1 MSPYKTF
8 GGINS
13 QYVYAKNGTRFRVVE
28 DPAEIES
35 FLTKNSPSPRYVYSK
50 NGTRFRVVEDPAEIV
65 KLSNSFSEGLQNT
78 ADQSTTTDDFSFDDK
93 DLTWW
98 DAIRSHGT
106 SGLTA
111 GYSDE
116 IQAANEAGFT
126 DYWRGDKKAE
136 EVYNRRVA
144 KERAYQKA
152 LEKKYPWLSSGA
164 YIAGSILPTLASFGI
179 PALNFL
185 RAGSTLGSLGRG
197 ALVGAGSG
205 ALHGSGAGEGYND
218 TVNSA
223 LAGAAGG
230 AVLTPVAILGGM
242 GISKVVRGAGNL
254 VKDIPIIKRVFNPA
268 HKEVLNKALR
278 EVAKQ
283 LYNNRTKNI
292 TQRLTTEPDEVFL
305 TDINEKLRQILWN
318 SSKTNENVYNLL
330 KRAHEKRLGGSVQR
344 LDDMMEKIIVPYQHS
359 YTLSRALKKQGK
371 EAHDHL
377 YEQAKQTPI
386 GQEHYPV
393 LDKLFENKGFQ
404 KALKEAVNTLE
415 EHSLKENP
423 RRFYDRRFSSINYKP
438 TIELLDQTKQSLDDL
453 IKKSERLGDNQK
465 VSGYQI
471 LKQNLV
477 KIMDQISP
485 TYKEARGSAE
495 KFKNFE
501 NSFEKGKQA
510 LGTKLEKGIERD
522 EVKESLYKGNW
533 SSKNNTYHIGMR
545 DALDDLLRKNN
556 DPVNEFSNLLKQN
569 LASENL
575 KRIIGSKRFSTF
587 KKAVDQEK
595 FYSDA
600 AKEGFSKFEG
610 APEFSIRDGVSFPN
624 LTDMHTQAFKLARNI
639 FYHPNSS
646 EAVRARQEMERCIAK
661 LATFGVNGMERNEIA
676 QLIQSALKWHKVGV
690 ITDEGLKIV
699 SRAIAKGLGPSA
711 SIEYAK

>member
-1 MSPYKTF
+1 MAYIPYSR
-8 GGINS
+8 IVDDVSDND
-13 QYVYAKNGTRFRVVE
+13 GTSSV
-28 DPAEIES
+28 
-35 FLTKNSPSPRYVYSK
+35 KNSRGNQGK
-50 NGTRFRVVEDPAEIV
+50 
-65 KLSNSFSEGLQNT
+65 
-78 ADQSTTTDDFSFDDK
+78 TTTGYIPYSPLVDDDTASFNTKFTADDFSFDDK
-93 DLTWW
+93 DLTWS
-98 DAIRSHGT
+98 DALRSHGI

-126 DYWRGDKKAE
+126 DYWSGDKKAE

-152 LEKKYPWLSSGA
+152 LEEKHPWLSSGA
-164 YIAGSILPTLASFGI
+164 YIAGSILPTLASLGI

-197 ALVGAGSG
+197 AIVGAGSG
-205 ALHGSGAGEGYND
+205 ALHGSGAGKGYND

-223 LAGAAGG
+223 LAGGVGG
-230 AVLTPVAILGGM
+230 AVLTPVAALGGI
-242 GISKVVRGAGNL
+242 GISKAVRSLGNALKSPPL
-254 VKDIPIIKRVFNPA
+254 VRNYFNPA
-268 HKEVLNKALR
+268 RKEVSNKALR

-283 LYNNRTKNI
+283 LYDNKPQKI
-292 TQRLTTEPDEVFL
+292 TERLSSEPQEVFL
-305 TDINEKLRQILWN
+305 TDINEKLRQTLWN
-318 SSKTNENVYNLL
+318 ASKTNEDVYNLL
-330 KRAHEKRLGGSVQR
+330 KQAHEKRLGGSVQR
-344 LDDMMEKIIVPYQHS
+344 LDDMMEQTIVPYQHRDI
-359 YTLSRALKKQGK
+359 LSRTLKRQGK

-377 YEQAKQTPI
+377 YEQARQTPI
-386 GQEHYPV
+386 GREYYPA
-393 LDKLFENKGFQ
+393 LNKLFENKGFQ

-415 EHSLKENP
+415 EHPLSINP
-423 RRFYDRRFSSINYKP
+423 RRFYDRRFSSITYKP

-453 IKKSERLGDNQK
+453 IEKSKKHGDNQK
-465 VSGYQI
+465 ILGYEV

-477 KIMDQISP
+477 KIMDEISP
-485 TYKEARGSAE
+485 TYKAARGSAA
-495 KFKNFE
+495 KFKNFAD
-501 NSFEKGKQA
+501 SFEEGRQA
-510 LGTKLEKGIERD
+510 FGTKLEKSFERD
-522 EVKESLYKGNW
+522 AVQENLSKGNW
-533 SSKNNTYHIGMR
+533 TKQNNTYQMGMR
-545 DALDDLLRKNN
+545 DALDDLLRKND
-556 DPVNEFSNLLKQN
+556 DPINEFSKLLKQN

-575 KRIIGSKRFSTF
+575 ERTIGPERFSTF

-639 FYHPNSS
+639 FFHPNAP
-646 EAVRARQEMERCIAK
+646 EALRARQELERGIAK
-661 LATFGVNGMERNEIA
+661 LATFGVKGMERNEIA
-676 QLIQSALKWHKVGV
+676 KLIQSALKWHKAGV

-699 SRAIAKGLGPSA
+699 SRAVAKGLGPSA

>member
-1 MSPYKTF
+1 MSPYKTS

-28 DPAEIES
+28 DPAEIEN

-50 NGTRFRVVEDPAEIV
+50 NGTRFRVVEDPAEIA

-116 IQAANEAGFT
+116 IQAANEAGFI

-136 EVYNRRVA
+136 EIYNRRVA

-230 AVLTPVAILGGM
+230 AVLTPAAALGGM

-254 VKDIPIIKRVFNPA
+254 VKDTPIIRRVFNPA
-268 HKEVLNKALR
+268 RKEVSNKALR
-278 EVAKQ
+278 EVAKHF
-283 LYNNRTKNI
+283 YDNKMKNL
-292 TQRLTTEPDEVFL
+292 TERLSSEPHKVFL
-305 TDINEKLRQILWN
+305 TDINEKLRQALWN
-318 SSKTNENVYNLL
+318 SSKTNEDVYNIL
-330 KRAHEKRLGGSVQR
+330 KQAHEKRLGGSVQR
-344 LDDMMEKIIVPYQHS
+344 LDDVMEQIIAPYQHRD
-359 YTLSRALKKQGK
+359 TLSRTLKRQGK
-371 EAHDHL
+371 EAHDYL
-377 YEQAKQTPI
+377 YEQARQTPI

-404 KALKEAVNTLE
+404 RALKEAVKTLE
-415 EHSLKENP
+415 EHPLSINP
-423 RRFYDRRFSSINYKP
+423 RRFYNRKFSSINYKP
-438 TIELLDQTKQSLDDL
+438 TIELLDQTKRSLDDL
-453 IKKSERLGDNQK
+453 IEKSKKFSDNQK
-465 VSGYQI
+465 VLGYEI
-471 LKQNLV
+471 LKQDLV
-477 KIMDQISP
+477 KIMDKISP
-485 TYKEARGSAE
+485 TYKAARGSAA
-495 KFKNFE
+495 KFKNFAD
-501 NSFEKGKQA
+501 SFEKGRQA
-510 LGTKLEKGIERD
+510 FGTKLEKSVERD
-522 EVKESLYKGNW
+522 AVKENLSKGNW
-533 SSKNNTYHIGMR
+533 TKQNNTYQMGMR
-545 DALDDLLRKNN
+545 DALDDLLRKND
-556 DPVNEFSNLLKQN
+556 DPINEFSKLLKQN

-575 KRIIGSKRFSTF
+575 ERTIGPERFSTF

-639 FYHPNSS
+639 FFHPNAP
-646 EAVRARQEMERCIAK
+646 EALRARQELERGIAK
-661 LATFGVNGMERNEIA
+661 LATFGVKGMERNEIA
-676 QLIQSALKWHKVGV
+676 QLIQSALKWHKAGV

>member
-1 MSPYKTF
+1 M
-8 GGINS
+8 
-13 QYVYAKNGTRFRVVE
+13 
-28 DPAEIES
+28 
-35 FLTKNSPSPRYVYSK
+35 
-50 NGTRFRVVEDPAEIV
+50 
-65 KLSNSFSEGLQNT
+65 
-78 ADQSTTTDDFSFDDK
+78 
-93 DLTWW
+93 
-98 DAIRSHGT
+98 

-126 DYWRGDKKAE
+126 DYWRGDKRAE
-136 EVYNRRVA
+136 EIYNRRVA

-152 LEKKYPWLSSGA
+152 LEEKHPWLSSGA
-164 YIAGSILPTLASFGI
+164 YIVGSILPTLASFAI

-223 LAGAAGG
+223 LAGGLGG
-230 AVLTPVAILGGM
+230 AVLTPVASLAGM
-242 GISKVVRGAGNL
+242 GVSKGVRGLGNL
-254 VKDIPIIKRVFNPA
+254 VKDAPVIRRSFNPA
-268 HKEVLNKALR
+268 HKEVSNKALR

-283 LYNNRTKNI
+283 LYDNKTKKI
-292 TQRLTTEPDEVFL
+292 TQRLASEPHEVFL
-305 TDINEKLRQILWN
+305 TDINEKLRQVLFK
-318 SSKTNENVYNLL
+318 SSETNKDVYNLL
-330 KRAHEKRLGGSVQR
+330 KQAHEKRLGGSVQR
-344 LDDMMEKIIVPYQHS
+344 LDDMMEQTIVPYRHS
-359 YTLSRALKKQGK
+359 DTLSRMLKQQGK

-377 YEQAKQTPI
+377 YEQARRTAI
-386 GQEHYPV
+386 GQEHYPA
-393 LDKLFENKGFQ
+393 LNKLFENKGFQ

-423 RRFYDRRFSSINYKP
+423 QRFYDQRFSSINYKP

-453 IKKSERLGDNQK
+453 IEKSKRLGDNQK

-471 LKQNLV
+471 LKKDLV

-485 TYKEARGSAE
+485 TYKVARGSAE

-501 NSFEKGKQA
+501 NSFEKGRQA
-510 LGTKLEKGIERD
+510 LGTKLEKSFERD
-522 EVKESLYKGNW
+522 AVQENLSKGNW
-533 SSKNNTYHIGMR
+533 SDKNNTYHMGMR
-545 DALDDLLRKNN
+545 DALDDLLRKEN
-556 DPVNEFSNLLKQN
+556 DPINAFSNLLKQN

-575 KRIIGSKRFSTF
+575 KRIIGPERFASF

-600 AKEGFSKFEG
+600 AKKGFGEFSG
-610 APEFSIRDGVSFPN
+610 APELSLFEGVRIPHSLPD
-624 LTDMHTQAFKLARNI
+624 LPAQTFKLARNI
-639 FYHPNSS
+639 FAHPNSP
-646 EAVRARQEMERCIAK
+646 EAVRARQEIERGIAK
-661 LATFGVNGMERNEIA
+661 LATFGVKGMKQNEIA
-676 QLIQSALKWHKVGV
+676 QMIQSALNWHSLGV
-690 ITDEGLKIV
+690 ITDEGLKLF
-699 SRAIAKGLGPSA
+699 SRAIAKGLGPRA

>member
-1 MSPYKTF
+1 MAYVPYSRIVDDVSDNNSGTSSVKKGRANQGKKTTSYIPYSPLAADDKASF
-8 GGINS
+8 NS
-13 QYVYAKNGTRFRVVE
+13 K
-28 DPAEIES
+28 
-35 FLTKNSPSPRYVYSK
+35 
-50 NGTRFRVVEDPAEIV
+50 
-65 KLSNSFSEGLQNT
+65 
-78 ADQSTTTDDFSFDDK
+78 STTDYSPLEGK
-93 DLTWW
+93 DWTELRALW
-98 DAIRSHGT
+98 SKFM

-116 IQAANEAGFT
+116 MQAANEAGFT

-136 EVYNRRVA
+136 EIYNRRVA

-152 LEKKYPWLSSGA
+152 LQEKHPWLSSGA

-218 TVNSA
+218 TVHSA

-230 AVLTPVAILGGM
+230 AVLTPAAALGGM

-254 VKDIPIIKRVFNPA
+254 VKDTPIIRRVFNPSR
-268 HKEVLNKALR
+268 KEVSNKALR
-278 EVAKQ
+278 EVAKH
-283 LYNNRTKNI
+283 LYDNKTESI
-292 TQRLTTEPDEVFL
+292 IERLSSEPHKVFL
-305 TDINEKLRQILWN
+305 TDINEKLRQALWN
-318 SSKTNENVYNLL
+318 SSKTNEDVYNIL
-330 KRAHEKRLGGSVQR
+330 KQAHEKRLGGSVQR
-344 LDDMMEKIIVPYQHS
+344 LDDVMEQTIAPYQHRD
-359 YTLSRALKKQGK
+359 TLSRTLKRQGK

-377 YEQAKQTPI
+377 YEQARQTTI

-404 KALKEAVNTLE
+404 RALKEAVKTLE
-415 EHSLKENP
+415 EHPLSINP

-438 TIELLDQTKQSLDDL
+438 TIELLDQTKKSLDDL
-453 IKKSERLGDNQK
+453 IEKSKKSRDNQK
-465 VSGYQI
+465 VLGYEI
-471 LKQNLV
+471 LKQDLV
-477 KIMDQISP
+477 KIMDEISP
-485 TYKEARGSAE
+485 TYKAARGSAE
-495 KFKNFE
+495 KFKNFAD
-501 NSFEKGKQA
+501 SFEKGRQA
-510 LGTKLEKGIERD
+510 LGTKFEKSVERD
-522 EVKESLYKGNW
+522 AVKENLSKGNW
-533 SSKNNTYHIGMR
+533 TDKNNTYKMGMR
-545 DALDDLLRKNN
+545 DALHDLLTKND
-556 DPVNEFSNLLKQN
+556 DPINEFSKLLKQN

-575 KRIIGSKRFSTF
+575 ERTIGPERFSTF

-610 APEFSIRDGVSFPN
+610 TPEFSLFDGLNFSNMWHWPTES
-624 LTDMHTQAFKLARNI
+624 LKLARNI
-639 FYHPNSS
+639 FFHPNAP
-646 EAVRARQEMERCIAK
+646 EALRARQELERGIAK
-661 LATFGVNGMERNEIA
+661 LATFGIKGMERNEIA
-676 QLIQSALKWHKVGV
+676 NLIQSALKWHHRGV
-690 ITDEGLKIV
+690 LTDGGLKLI